1 MRWSKIKNIII
12 LLLAAVNLC
21 LLAMVGLRAWNTHRS
36 DRELRER
43 MVQVLA
49 QSGIQYLP
57 EEVPGEMTLAPLQ
70 LTLAVPDAEGAAGLI
85 GAAAQAQSAWGET
98 TYTGP
103 GGSVTFSDDGGV
115 DAGFTPAQVP
125 DPDHPEGWALAL
137 LEGLGVS
144 AQWDGTERT
153 DNGFTVT
160 CTQLWEGAPVPDAGV
175 ELTWDGSRAALTGHL
190 LFGTAQAVDQGAA
203 LSASTALTRF
213 LEALRQGGYGCSQ
226 VVELTAGYDLDGTAL
241 TPAWFLTTDVW
252 PWRFAVN
259 AQTGTVTALE

>member
-36 DRELRER
+36 DRETLL
-43 MVQVLA
+43 VQVLA

-57 EEVPGEMTLAPLQ
+57 EEVPGEMTLVPLQ

-115 DAGFTPAQVP
+115 D
-125 DPDHPEGWALAL
+125 
-137 LEGLGVS
+137 
-144 AQWDGTERT
+144 
-153 DNGFTVT
+153 
-160 CTQLWEGAPVPDAGV
+160 
-175 ELTWDGSRAALTGHL
+175 
-190 LFGTAQAVDQGAA
+190 
-203 LSASTALTRF
+203 
-213 LEALRQGGYGCSQ
+213 LRSGY
-226 VVELTAGYDLDGTAL
+226 TY
-241 TPAWFLTTDVW
+241 
-252 PWRFAVN
+252 
-259 AQTGTVTALE
+259 